1 MSIRKASMAAIL
13 PAFIAAAALAAG
25 DNALKKTVDPAGGAT
40 ATFAGGCFWCM
51 EEAFEKLPGVASV
64 VSGYTGGKVQN
75 PTYEQV
81 SDGGTGH
88 AEVIRV
94 VYDPRKIGY
103 DRLLE
108 AFWRNTDPTVRDRQF
123 CDVGSQYRPAIFYH
137 DEGQRMAAMK
147 SKAELEKSKPFK
159 ASILTEITPAGAF
172 YAAEEYH
179 QDYYKKNP
187 LRYKFY
193 KTSCGREKRL
203 QELWGDKAAK

>member
-1 MSIRKASMAAIL
+1 VKK
-13 PAFIAAAALAAG
+13 PA
-25 DNALKKTVDPAGGAT
+25 DPAGGAT

-51 EEAFEKLPGVASV
+51 EEAFEKLPGVTSV
-64 VSGYTGGKVQN
+64 ASGYIGGNVQK

-81 SDGGTGH
+81 SAGGTGH
-88 AEVIRV
+88 AEAIRV

-108 AFWRNTDPTVRDRQF
+108 AFWHNTDPTFRDRQF

-137 DEGQRMAAMK
+137 DEEQHQAALK

-172 YAAEEYH
+172 FPAEEYH

-187 LRYKFY
+187 LRYQY
-193 KTSCGREKRL
+193 YRTSCGRDARL
-203 QELWGDKAAK
+203 KQLWGRPGP